1 MFFVKFGTR
10 FGNHDLKYD
19 SVIKASTITPAID
32 HFPFTRSPMRPPS
45 LSKKLKTN
53 GNATVAFE
61 LSRELTHAEIW
72 NDSVLI
78 NAWEAIR
85 EEYAAYHGGDTTLKM
100 NPTKRSPLW
109 YNVPFDDSNV
119 KDNDTGHSLPQEEE
133 EEEDDDEE
141 VGDGDSKPINFD
153 TFVPSHDASLDT
165 GDDPVTGPSY
175 SLPESPTETVTQDE
189 AFTRAVNA
197 MYWAGC
203 WTAMYHCQ
211 RSDVVTTEKDEVED
225 MVSEFVS
232 TQR

>member
-1 MFFVKFGTR
+1 
-10 FGNHDLKYD
+10 
-19 SVIKASTITPAID
+19 
-32 HFPFTRSPMRPPS
+32 MRPVVSYDDIVPDPRSSLTNDSPS
-45 LSKKLKTN
+45 PSKKLKTD

-78 NAWEAIR
+78 DVWEAVH
-85 EEYAAYHGGDTTLKM
+85 EEYAAYHGGDTALKT

-119 KDNDTGHSLPQEEE
+119 EENDTEDLPSQ
-133 EEEDDDEE
+133 EEEDDDDEADDDDDDD
-141 VGDGDSKPINFD
+141 DGDSKPIDFNSFI
-153 TFVPSHDASLDT
+153 PSHDASLDT
-165 GDDPVTGPSY
+165 GGEPSAGTSY
-175 SLPESPTETVTQDE
+175 NHPETNAETITQDE

-197 MYWAGC
+197 MYWTGY

-211 RSDVVTTEKDEVED
+211 RGDVVNTEENEVEG

>member
-1 MFFVKFGTR
+1 
-10 FGNHDLKYD
+10 
-19 SVIKASTITPAID
+19 
-32 HFPFTRSPMRPPS
+32 MRPVVSYDDIVPDPRSSMNSGLPS
-45 LSKKLKTN
+45 PSKKLKTD
-53 GNATVAFE
+53 GNAPVAFE
-61 LSRELTHAEIW
+61 LSRELIHAEIW

-78 NAWEAIR
+78 DAWEAVH
-85 EEYAAYHGGDTTLKM
+85 EEYVAYHGGDAALKT

-119 KDNDTGHSLPQEEE
+119 EDNDTGHSLPQEEE
-133 EEEDDDEE
+133 EEEEDDDDDEE
-141 VGDGDSKPINFD
+141 VGSGDSKPINFD

-175 SLPESPTETVTQDE
+175 SLPEPPTETVTQDE

-197 MYWAGC
+197 MYWAGY

-211 RSDVVTTEKDEVED
+211 RSDVADTAEDEVEG